1 MIVVV
6 LYYTVSH
13 LYYVLKYI
21 LVLQSL
27 LYILAF
33 SFFPAIAMVCSS
45 MCAVELPFLQDCEC
59 FESSRTM
66 GICGKVVAIG
76 KLDGS

>member
-21 LVLQSL
+21 LVLYLL

-33 SFFPAIAMVCSS
+33 SFFPAIAMACSS
-45 MCAVELPFLQDCEC
+45 MCAAELPFLQC
-59 FESSRTM
+59 FEFSRTM
-66 GICGKVVAIG
+66 GICGEVVAVG
-76 KLDGS
+76 KSDGS